1 VAHPILEKL
10 SRERESLLSTIE
22 GLEGDSLDRRVG
34 HGWTVREVLTHLANA
49 EEDHCKV
56 IALTVRGD
64 AARLPAEFSLD
75 HHNAQRLSE
84 RGYLSLEQI
93 LSALSDQR
101 QRTRELFERLNEEQL
116 EMPVRHP
123 ALGETTVSKI
133 FRVIGLH
140 ERMHLKEIVRALED
154 GELSQKPVSDQ

>member
-10 SRERESLLSTIE
+10 SRERESLLATVA
-22 GLEGDSLDRRVG
+22 GLQGESLGRRVG
-34 HGWTVREVLTHLANA
+34 DGWTVREVLTHLVNA

-64 AARLPAEFSLD
+64 TGRLPGTFSLD
-75 HHNAQRLSE
+75 HHNAQRLQE
-84 RGYLSLEQI
+84 RGELSLEQI
-93 LSALSDQR
+93 LAALSDQR

-133 FRVIGLH
+133 FRIIGLH
-140 ERMHLKEIVRALED
+140 ERMHLKEIVTALED
-154 GELSQKPVSDQ
+154 GELSQEPV